1 MKEEFL
7 IFQKFNSEK
16 SAVDFGKLMEKN
28 KIDYLIENISIKFD
42 PILSNNEFGK
52 ELCVKLQKSN
62 FEIADKIL
70 SETSKIE
77 IEKIEKDY
85 YLLSFSDEELK
96 DVIYKSDE
104 WNKFDVELAHKLLK
118 ERGIELTTE
127 QIKNIKKDRIIALS
141 QPEESQKIY
150 IIVGYVFALLGGFLG
165 IFIGWHLLTYK
176 KTIPDGNQIYAYSEN
191 DRKQGN
197 RILIIGSIF
206 TVIWIL
212 FRIFNE
218 VHIRD
223 F

>member
-1 MKEEFL
+1 MTEEFL

-28 KIDYLIENISIKFD
+28 EIDYLIENISIKFD

-52 ELCVKLQKSN
+52 EFCVKLQKSN
-62 FEIADKIL
+62 FEKADKIL

-141 QPEESQKIY
+141 QPEESQK
-150 IIVGYVFALLGGFLG
+150 
-165 IFIGWHLLTYK
+165 FI
-176 KTIPDGNQIYAYSEN
+176 
-191 DRKQGN
+191 
-197 RILIIGSIF
+197 
-206 TVIWIL
+206 
-212 FRIFNE
+212 
-218 VHIRD
+218 
-223 F
+223 